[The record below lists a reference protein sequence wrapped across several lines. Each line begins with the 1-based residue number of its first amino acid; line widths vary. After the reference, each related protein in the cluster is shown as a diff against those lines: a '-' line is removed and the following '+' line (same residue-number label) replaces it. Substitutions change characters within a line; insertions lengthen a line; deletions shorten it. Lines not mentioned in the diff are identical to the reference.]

1 MSRTKQQPSKPD
13 AWRAPDADVA
23 AIVTGRHGD
32 PFAVLGPHR
41 IGRALVIRAFAPG
54 AEGISAAALS
64 GAWRLDLEPRGGD
77 GFFEGRLP
85 GAWNRHDAYRLTARR
100 GSESWSW
107 DDPYRFGETWGPLD
121 DHLLVAG
128 DHRRLWEK
136 LGAHP
141 TTHEGAS
148 GVRFAVWAPN
158 AVRVSVVGGF
168 NAWDGRR
175 HPMRKRLDSGVWEL
189 FLPDLARGEA
199 YKFEIIAR
207 DGRVLPLKADPF
219 GFAAELRPS
228 TASVVE
234 GSPVFDWADQDWMRR
249 RAEGGARRAPIAI
262 LEVHLGSWRRNAE
275 GGFLTYDEIADQL
288 IPYALEM
295 GFTHL
300 ELLPVT
306 EHPLDES
313 WGYQP
318 IGLFAPTRRF
328 GPPEAFARLVDRA
341 HRAGLGVILDWAPAH
356 FPTDAHGLAQF
367 DGEPLYECADPRRG
381 FHPDWNTAIFDFG
394 RREVSNILLANAL
407 YWLEAFHID
416 ALRVDAVASMLYL
429 DYSRKPGEW
438 LPNAEGGRENREAEA
453 FLQRMNV
460 LVHGAE
466 PGALTMAEE
475 STSWPGVSLPVH
487 DGGLGFDFKW
497 NMGWMNDTLSYVAED
512 PVHRSWKHQQIT
524 FGLTYAHAEN
534 FILPLSHDEVVH
546 GKRSILGRMPG
557 DEWRRL
563 AGLRGYYGF
572 MWGYPGKKLLFMG
585 QEFGQTREWNSGAA
599 LDWDLARAPGHAG
612 LARAVADLNRLYRTL
627 PALHARDCETEGFR
641 WIVVDD
647 KDQSVFA
654 WLRMGEPEA
663 APVAVICNFTPVVR
677 SGYRIGLPRAGSWIE
692 LFNSDAAIYGGSNQG
707 NLGAVAAD
715 ETPWGGF
722 PASAEIVIPPLGT
735 LYLQYHPSPANE
747 S

>member
-1 MSRTKQQPSKPD
+1 MSRKIHQSPAPH
-13 AWRAPDADVA
+13 AWRTTEADAA
-23 AIVTGRHGD
+23 AIAAGRHGD
-32 PFAVLGPHR
+32 PFAILGPHR
-41 IGRALVIRAFAPG
+41 LDDVLIIRAFVPG
-54 AEGISAAALS
+54 AETVAAAAAS
-64 GAWRLDLEPRGGD
+64 GDWRLKLEPNGD
-77 GFFEGRLP
+77 SGLFEGRLP
-85 GAWNRHDAYRLTARR
+85 GAWSRHDAYRLSAQR
-100 GSESWSW
+100 GSERWSW
-107 DDPYRFGETWGPLD
+107 DDPYRFGPTWGPID

-141 TTHEGAS
+141 TEHEGAR
-148 GVRFAVWAPN
+148 GVRFAVWAPR
-158 AVRVSVVGGF
+158 AARVSVTGGF

-175 HPMRKRLDSGVWEL
+175 HPMRKRIDSGVWEL
-189 FLPDLARGEA
+189 FIPDLAQGEA

-207 DGRVLPLKADPF
+207 DGRLLPLKADPF
-219 GFAAELRPS
+219 GFAAEMRPS
-228 TASVVE
+228 TASVVQ
-234 GSPVFDWADQDWMRR
+234 GPPRFNWSDRDWMDR
-249 RAEGGARRAPIAI
+249 RAEGQARRAAISI
-262 LEVHLGSWRRNAE
+262 LEVHLGSWRRNPE
-275 GGFLTYDEIADQL
+275 GGFLTYDELADQL
-288 IPYALEM
+288 IPYARDQ

-328 GPPEAFARLVDRA
+328 GPPEAFARFIDRA
-341 HRAGLGVILDWAPAH
+341 HGAGLGVIMDWAPAH
-356 FPTDAHGLAQF
+356 FPTDAHGLALF

-407 YWLEAFHID
+407 YWFEAFHID

-429 DYSRKPGEW
+429 DYSRRPGEW
-438 LPNAEGGRENREAEA
+438 LPNAEGGRENRDAEA
-453 FLQRMNV
+453 FLKRLNV
-460 LVHGAE
+460 LVHGSE

-497 NMGWMNDTLSYVAED
+497 NMGWMNDTLAYVSED
-512 PVHRSWKHQQIT
+512 PVHRPWKHDRIT

-557 DEWRRL
+557 DDWRRL
-563 AGLRGYYGF
+563 AGLRGYFGF

-585 QEFGQTREWNSGAA
+585 QEFGQAHEWNSGAA
-599 LDWDLARAPGHAG
+599 LDWELARNPGHAG
-612 LARAVADLNRLYRTL
+612 VARAVADLNRLYRTL
-627 PALHARDCETEGFR
+627 PALHARDCEPEGFR

-654 WLRMGEPEA
+654 WLRTAGPEEP
-663 APVAVICNFTPVVR
+663 PVAVVCNFTPVTR
-677 SGYRIGLPRAGSWIE
+677 SGYRIGLPFAGRWIE
-692 LFNSDAAIYGGSNQG
+692 IFNSDAAIYGGSNQG
-707 NLGAVAAD
+707 NLGSVMSE
-715 ETPWGGF
+715 ETPWRGF
-722 PASAEIVIPPLGT
+722 PASAAITVPPLAC
-735 LYLQYHPSPANE
+735 LYLQYRPSPAGV